1 MDQSISLPAFSENYV
16 DGTWRGDRARTTQ
29 VVDPASGDVISEQA
43 LAGIEDVHDAVSAAN
58 RLHASGRLGG
68 MRPVER
74 SRMLHRAAF
83 FILEHREEIAT
94 TITLE
99 QGKPLFEARA
109 EVDGAARFFEYYGN
123 LAESLSGRSI
133 PLGRDYVD
141 FVEMEPRGVVAHII
155 PWNYPFEMTARS
167 LAPALAT
174 GNPSVIK
181 TPELAPLSN
190 LWYAHAA
197 EHAGFPAGSV
207 NLLCGHGSVAGAAL
221 ASHPLVAL
229 VVFTGSVPT
238 GVSVAHAAAE
248 NTVPTVLELGG
259 KSAAVVFPDA
269 DLARVAT
276 DMRYGIFYNAGQ
288 TCSAMSRVIVHES
301 RLDELLDL
309 SASLATS
316 LQVSAGITQTTER
329 LGMGAL
335 VSADHRDS
343 VQGMVD
349 RAERDGARVVVGGR
363 APSGRGAFMEPTV
376 VFAPD
381 PSLEIAQEEVF
392 GPVLTVL
399 SYRDDGEAISIANG
413 TRFGLVGGV
422 YTTDIERALRT
433 SRALRGGQIYVN
445 EWFAGGV
452 ETPFGGT
459 GQSGMGREKG
469 LEGMMNYVQT
479 KNIAIRL

>member
-1 MDQSISLPAFSENYV
+1 MSRTISLPEFAENYV
-16 DGTWRGDRARTTQ
+16 DGSWRGERDRTTQ

-43 LAGIEDVHDAVSAAN
+43 MAGVDDVDAAVVAAN
-58 RLHASGRLGG
+58 RVHVSGRLSGV
-68 MRPVER
+68 RPVER
-74 SRMLHRAAF
+74 SRMLHRMASC
-83 FILEHREEIAT
+83 ILENREEIAA

-141 FVEMEPRGVVAHII
+141 FVELDPRGVVAHII

-174 GNPSVIK
+174 GNPSVVK
-181 TPELAPLSN
+181 TPEIAPLSN

-197 EHAGFPAGSV
+197 ERAGFPAGSV
-207 NLLCGHGSVAGAAL
+207 NILCGKGPVAGAAL
-221 ASHPLVAL
+221 ASHPLVDL

-238 GVSVAHAAAE
+238 GVSVAHSAAE

-259 KSAAVVFPDA
+259 KSAAIVFPDA
-269 DLARVAT
+269 DLDRVAT

-301 RLDELLDL
+301 RLDELLDR
-309 SASLATS
+309 SVSLAAS
-316 LQVSAGITQTTER
+316 LQVGPGITQTTEH
-329 LGMGAL
+329 LGIGAL
-335 VSADHRDS
+335 VSVDHRNG
-343 VQGMVD
+343 VVGMVD
-349 RAERDGARVVVGGR
+349 RAARDGARVLAGGR
-363 APSGRGAFMEPTV
+363 ALPGRGAFMEPTV

-399 SYRDDGEAISIANG
+399 TYREDHEAISIANG

-422 YTTDIERALRT
+422 YTADIERALKA
-433 SRALRGGQIYVN
+433 SRAMRGGQIYVN

-469 LEGMMNYVQT
+469 LEGMLNYVQT
-479 KNIAIRL
+479 KNIAIRI